1 MLQLD
6 HSAALCID
14 VAHTAFFA
22 PMVSVDNFVKGIAC
36 VQSIKD
42 LGQHPKDGKWD
53 GRDADK
59 KIKDCNKVLRN
70 MEIRTKHVE
79 IKKGKNAGTFRNHG

>member
-22 PMVSVDNFVKGIAC
+22 PMISVDKFVKGIAGI
-36 VQSIKD
+36 QSIKD
-42 LGQHPKDGKWD
+42 LGQHPKEGKWD
-53 GRDADK
+53 GHNADQ

-70 MEIRTKHVE
+70 MEIRTSHV
-79 IKKGKNAGTFRNHG
+79 KVRAGKNAGKARNHG